1 MGSRELDD
9 AMMYLS
15 YVIRRSGET
24 AEEVRAEVGPVAD
37 AMEARYQSEL
47 QQARARQQTTRAVH

>member
-1 MGSRELDD
+1 MDSRELD
-9 AMMYLS
+9 AALLYLS
-15 YVIRRSGET
+15 YVIRRSGES

-47 QQARARQQTTRAVH
+47 QQARVKQQTTRTVH